1 MPRRDSLSLPF
12 SASRR
17 DSSGRPVR
25 GGSAAAKPILW
36 SGARRRMPL
45 GPATPNSPTP
55 RAATPKFSPVISSG
69 ARRDEAAVAAN
80 LALRAVAATPRQGR
94 AATPSLLG
102 SGARRASS
110 VAPIASPS
118 TSPPP
123 IAGQPRAFGTP
134 SSAFRRPPQRIAIP
148 ADDEAPSPSGPSP
161 SEPSPTASPEEEEE
175 VSAVEEE
182 EVSEGAA
189 PGSPLAP
196 TTPAA
201 MPPPDTDAGIRS
213 GARRQPAG
221 GGGVAASPLAP
232 PKSPGLALRPAEA
245 PSSGRAL
252 RLVQV
257 RASAAQRAQT
267 GSERVVTP
275 ARRSTRVQAAA
286 EPTERLLEES
296 DYAYAPNLALAPARE
311 PTSPGGAANE
321 AALDEAEAAAA
332 AAAAPAPPVAAA
344 AAAAAAKPSAIP
356 RPRLRSTAQR

>member
-1 MPRRDSLSLPF
+1 
-12 SASRR
+12 
-17 DSSGRPVR
+17 
-25 GGSAAAKPILW
+25 
-36 SGARRRMPL
+36 MPL

-148 ADDEAPSPSGPSP
+148 ADDESPSG
-161 SEPSPTASPEEEEE
+161 PSPTASPEEEEE

-332 AAAAPAPPVAAA
+332 AAAAPAPPAAAA